1 MAEYK
6 DEILAK
12 YRQYLPQKEAESFT
26 RRSIRS
32 IDKYIESLYNNNNN
46 DYIIATK
53 VYALIDKINED
64 IIQEINDGR
73 RIKDLLE
80 TPICLI
86 NKDLISYKKDLD
98 NKVTKEVGISLK
110 IFTCKYCKSKDHSY
124 REVQTRSIDEPKTI
138 FCTCNVCSRSWTQ

>member
-12 YRQYLPQKEAESFT
+12 YKQYLPQKEAESFT

-32 IDKYIESLYNNNNN
+32 IDKYIESLYNNNN

-64 IIQEINDGR
+64 IIQEINNGSR

-86 NKDLISYKKDLD
+86 NKDLIAYRKDLE
-98 NKVTKEVGISLK
+98 NKVTNEVAVSLNLFK
-110 IFTCKYCKSKDHSY
+110 CKYCGAKDHSY
-124 REVQTRSIDEPKTI
+124 REVQTRSIDEPKTV
-138 FCTCNVCSRSWTQ
+138 FCTCNICARTWTQ